1 MGILPPPRTT
11 QALLALLDPAQV
23 LLYDFRRM
31 RFLVL
36 ALILAGAALRSFA
49 QAQDPVVLNGIAVI
63 VNDKVITLKDVYGM
77 TQDEENFLR
86 RRYAAEPKVLEEK
99 IKSLRAERIEELVEH
114 NLVLHEFEGLNHPL
128 PESYVENRLNDDIKK
143 FGDRLTLTKTL
154 QAQGLTFESYKQK
167 VRERTILEIM
177 YSIKVPRDPA
187 ISPTR
192 IENYYLTNQTKFQ
205 LEDRVKLR
213 MIVLTN
219 KTGAAVA
226 PKELAQEISKKVDEG
241 APFSEMAKV
250 YSQGS
255 AAADGGDWGW
265 VEKKVLREDLAKVAF
280 TLKPGARSD
289 VIETPSGVY
298 LMYVEQMEPAHVRG
312 LSEVREDIE
321 KTLKAEESE
330 RLKKIFISRLKKKSF
345 VRYF

>member
-1 MGILPPPRTT
+1 MHTPCVCAESFRFLDPPRI
-11 QALLALLDPAQV
+11 PP
-23 LLYDFRRM
+23 YDSSCM

-49 QAQDPVVLNGIAVI
+49 QAQDPIVLNGIAVI
-63 VNDKVITLKDVYGM
+63 VNDKVITLKDVYES
-77 TQDEENFLR
+77 TQGEEDFLR
-86 RRYAAEPKVLEEK
+86 RRYASERKVLDEK

-128 PESYVENRLNDDIKK
+128 PESYVENRLNEDIKK

-192 IENYYLTNQTKFQ
+192 IENYYLTNQAKFQ

-219 KTGAAVA
+219 KVTAVA
-226 PKELAQEISKKVDEG
+226 PKELAQEIAKKVDEG
-241 APFSEMAKV
+241 APFAEMAKV

-280 TLKPGARSD
+280 TIKPGNRSD
-289 VIETPSGVY
+289 VIETPSGIY

-312 LSEVREDIE
+312 LSEVREEIE

-330 RLKKIFISRLKKKSF
+330 RLKKIFINRLKKKSF